1 MKNFMYKGPERQ
13 AEIEYLLKKK
23 KQKIA
28 RQQAVFVALFLLLL
42 AGLIYYISYK
52 QYYVE
57 FPGKVHVNVHEVKVM
72 DDMII
77 FDMNKELGDVVAPG
91 DTVFSYMYLTYL
103 LEQENVNREID
114 VLTDYRKSKLAL
126 EDALNEVAVLETR
139 AAELEKSISET
150 DRHICLGLSTHAEK
164 SALERQLHETEAA
177 LQARRNSVRMLNGQ
191 LEELAKAVEKSGVNN
206 NTTQIQNLTKLK
218 KKDFDKGVLRYYQ
231 YMDSGVVTKLSV
243 ARRTMVFR
251 QEEVMHIQ
259 PLDADASNI
268 YVSAY
273 VPFDKVK
280 YCTRGTPVEVIINND
295 IVLDGYVAV
304 QGACAIELP
313 QNLQSNFSS
322 KDRVNQTIF
331 RLKKG
336 QQVPFWCLSEGT
348 PVTVRIR
355 KIDINDK
362 DDTRVYIKT

>member
-13 AEIEYLLKKK
+13 AEIEYLLKKR

-28 RQQAVFVALFLLLL
+28 KQQVVFVTLFLLLL
-42 AGLIYYISYK
+42 ASLIYYISYK

-114 VLTDYRKSKLAL
+114 ILTDYRKAKLAL
-126 EDALNEVAVLETR
+126 EEAVNEVFILETR
-139 AAELEKSISET
+139 LTELKKGISEV
-150 DRHICLGLSTHAEK
+150 DRHICLGLASYTEK
-164 SALERQLHETEAA
+164 SALERQLHETEVT
-177 LQARRNSVRMLNGQ
+177 LQARRNTVRILRVQ
-191 LEELAKAVEKSGVNN
+191 LDELTRAVEKSGVNN
-206 NTTQIQNLTKLK
+206 TSTQIQNLTKLK
-218 KKDFDKGVLRYYQ
+218 KRDFDKGVLRYYQ

-259 PLDADASNI
+259 PLDAHASNI